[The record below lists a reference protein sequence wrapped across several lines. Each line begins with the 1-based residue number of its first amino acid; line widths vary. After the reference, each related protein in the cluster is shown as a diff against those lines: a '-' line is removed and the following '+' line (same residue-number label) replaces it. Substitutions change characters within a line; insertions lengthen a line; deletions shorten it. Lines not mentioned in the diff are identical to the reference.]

1 MQAAGVAAGVV
12 ENGKDLIEDPQ
23 LGHRHHFWYL
33 NHPEMGPC
41 AYDGPPF
48 KLSETPA
55 ELRLPAPCLGE
66 HTEYVCTKILG
77 MPDEEFVELLADG
90 VFE

>member
-1 MQAAGVAAGVV
+1 MQAAGIAAGVV
-12 ENGKDLIEDPQ
+12 QSGKDLIEDPQ
-23 LGHRHHFWYL
+23 LEHRHHFWYL
-33 NHPEMGPC
+33 NHPEMGSC

-55 ELRLPAPCLGE
+55 ELHMPAPCLGE
-66 HTEYVCTKILG
+66 HTEYVCTQILG
-77 MPDEEFVELLADG
+77 IPDEEFVELLTEG